1 MLKELILIA
10 AVAISVFLIF
20 KSITLLSIMEKDKPM
35 TKTKKVLLLYTTFII
50 PILGFLIIYL
60 MQPSKKV
67 SGN

>member
-1 MLKELILIA
+1 
-10 AVAISVFLIF
+10 
-20 KSITLLSIMEKDKPM
+20 MEKDKPM